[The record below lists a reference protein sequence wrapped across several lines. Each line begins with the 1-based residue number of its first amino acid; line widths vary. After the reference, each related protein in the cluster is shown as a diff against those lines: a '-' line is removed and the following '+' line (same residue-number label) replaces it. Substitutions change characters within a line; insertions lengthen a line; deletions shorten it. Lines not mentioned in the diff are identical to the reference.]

1 MFDIP
6 TDLLLDGL
14 VVVLLGATIFFCVIL
29 DRRLKAMRSGQDGLK
44 AIIDQL
50 NTATARAELSI
61 GQLKQVSGDMDAGLN
76 ERVRQAQTVM
86 DELSVMVGSGQNLAS
101 RLDEGRFGRGRL
113 VDDEPRAV
121 PQEDR
126 KIVPLDDRA
135 SLQGK
140 LVSEQPPEK
149 PAERLESGINKS
161 LLDALKKAR

>member
-61 GQLKQVSGDMDAGLN
+61 GQLKQVSGDVDTGLN
-76 ERVRQAQTVM
+76 ERVRQAQIVM
-86 DELSVMVGSGQNLAS
+86 DELSAMLVSGQNSAS
-101 RLDEGRFGRGRL
+101 RLEEKRLDRGRL
-113 VDDEPRAV
+113 AEEGPRAV
-121 PQEDR
+121 LQEDR

-135 SLQGK
+135 LLQGK
-140 LVSEQPPEK
+140 LATAQSREMPT
-149 PAERLESGINKS
+149 ERLESGINKS

>member
-76 ERVRQAQTVM
+76 ERVRQAQSVM

-101 RLDEGRFGRGRL
+101 RLDEGRLGRGHL
-113 VDDEPRAV
+113 VDDGPRV
-121 PQEDR
+121 VLQEDR

-140 LVSEQPPEK
+140 RVSAQPPGK
-149 PAERLESGINKS
+149 PAERLESGINRS